1 MAIEI
6 INTNIAIGVFVII
19 INLIPLAT
27 KKYKYLL
34 LTAILSIIAMYVGTL
49 I

>member
-1 MAIEI
+1 MTGI
-6 INTNIAIGVFVII
+6 IYTNLAIGIFVII
-19 INLIPLAT
+19 INLMPIIT

-34 LTAILSIIAMYVGTL
+34 LTAILSLIAMYIGTL

>member
-1 MAIEI
+1 MTEI
-6 INTNIAIGVFVII
+6 TYTNLAIGIFVII
-19 INLIPLAT
+19 INLIPLIT

-34 LTAILSIIAMYVGTL
+34 LTAILSLIAMYVGTL

>member
-1 MAIEI
+1 MIEI
-6 INTNIAIGVFVII
+6 LSTNLAIGIFVII

-34 LTAILSIIAMYVGTL
+34 LTAVLSIIAMYIGTL

>member
-1 MAIEI
+1 MTGI
-6 INTNIAIGVFVII
+6 IYTNLAIGVFVII
-19 INLIPLAT
+19 INLIPIIT

-34 LTAILSIIAMYVGTL
+34 LTAILSLIAMYIGTL

>member
-1 MAIEI
+1 MMEI
-6 INTNIAIGVFVII
+6 IYINLTIGIFVII
-19 INLIPLAT
+19 INLIPLVT